1 MSPEQKREIFAGHP
15 FFNSLSTADL
25 DKVIKH
31 AHFQSYPKG
40 ELIFCKG
47 DPGHGLL
54 AIVKGTVKISSPSAE
69 GREIVLNLM
78 REGEIF
84 GEMAL
89 LDGQPRSA
97 DATAQTDCELL
108 ALNRRDF
115 LPMLRETPELALKLM
130 ELLCRRLRQT
140 NEHVEDLAFLDL
152 PARLAKVL
160 LRLAGPEKRAPV
172 RITQKALGDIIG
184 MSRES
189 TNKQLRAWEEKGWVE
204 LEKGGVLIKNAGALA
219 RHASDY

>member
-1 MSPEQKREIFAGHP
+1 MSPEQKREIFARHP
-15 FFNSLSTADL
+15 FFNLLSTADL
-25 DKVIKH
+25 DKVIRH

-40 ELIFCKG
+40 ERIFCKG
-47 DPGHGLL
+47 DPGQGLL
-54 AIVKGTVKISSPSAE
+54 AIVRGTVKISSPSAE
-69 GREIVLNLM
+69 GREVVLNLM

-89 LDGQPRSA
+89 LDGKPRSA
-97 DATAQTDCELL
+97 DATALTDCHLL

-115 LPMLRETPELALKLM
+115 LPMLCETPGLALKVM
-130 ELLCRRLRQT
+130 ELLCQRLRQT

-152 PARLAKVL
+152 SGHLAKVL

-172 RITQKALGDIIG
+172 RITQQELSDIIC

-189 TNKQLRAWEEKGWVE
+189 TNKQLRAWEDKGWVQ
-204 LEKGGVLIKNAGALA
+204 LEKGGVLIKNADALA
-219 RHASDY
+219 RHASHD